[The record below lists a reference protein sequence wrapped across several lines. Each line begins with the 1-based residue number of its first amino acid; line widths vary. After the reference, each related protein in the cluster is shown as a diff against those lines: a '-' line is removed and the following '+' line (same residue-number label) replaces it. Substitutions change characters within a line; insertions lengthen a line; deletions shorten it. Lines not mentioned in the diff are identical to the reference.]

1 MLAEIDKDV
10 RDIRILFAENE
21 KLKTA
26 VKTLREDVMT
36 SLLDTKNTF
45 AEDILRLK
53 EVYKAMDRTR
63 EVTMKS
69 ETQVMAEHIRELR
82 EEVITLR
89 GGLNYLKRSAKLDEP
104 AEHIREL
111 RKEVIT
117 LRDGL
122 KYLNRNAKL
131 DVPKFAINSLTGEK
145 VTLVPHEGSQSIF
158 ILPSFIGHLDHIG
171 PSIKYMCVERVHVY
185 TVAKIFYPSVG
196 MTTRC
201 DNSAEQNIQLNKDTR
216 ATIKKTFMDQYCDQV
231 FPLSKFKYLADNAVR
246 HTKEDLTLIHGNENY
261 YEVET
266 FIVKLSNRNGDYAS
280 LCNPNYP
287 PGDTKFGQPYGYNGY
302 LLRQVYQPI
311 LVEFFL

>member
-1 MLAEIDKDV
+1 MLAEIDKDA
-10 RDIRILFAENE
+10 RDIRMLFFENE

-36 SLLDTKNTF
+36 SLLDTQDAF

-63 EVTMKS
+63 EVATKS

-104 AEHIREL
+104 
-111 RKEVIT
+111 
-117 LRDGL
+117 
-122 KYLNRNAKL
+122 
-131 DVPKFAINSLTGEK
+131 KFAISSLTGEK

-158 ILPSFIGHLDHIG
+158 ILPSFIGRLDRFVNNFNG
-171 PSIKYMCVERVHVY
+171 PPIQYMCVERVHVY

-196 MTTRC
+196 LTTRS
-201 DNSAEQNIQLNKDTR
+201 DISAEQNIQWNKDTR

-246 HTKEDLTLIHGNENY
+246 HTKEDLTWVHGNENY
-261 YEVET
+261 YEEES

-280 LCNPNYP
+280 LCNPNLP
-287 PGDTKFGQPYGYNGY
+287 PEDTKFGQRHGHFGH
-302 LLRQVYQPI
+302 RQQVYQPI

>member
-1 MLAEIDKDV
+1 MLAEIDKDA
-10 RDIRILFAENE
+10 RDIRMLFAENE

-36 SLLDTKNTF
+36 SLLGTQDAF

-53 EVYKAMDRTR
+53 EVYKAMDQTR
-63 EVTMKS
+63 QKEMKS

-104 AEHIREL
+104 
-111 RKEVIT
+111 
-117 LRDGL
+117 
-122 KYLNRNAKL
+122 
-131 DVPKFAINSLTGEK
+131 KFAINSLTGEK
-145 VTLVPHEGSQSIF
+145 VTLVLHEGSQSIF
-158 ILPSFIGHLDHIG
+158 ILPSFIGRLDHIG
-171 PSIKYMCVERVHVY
+171 PPIKYMCVERVHVY

-201 DNSAEQNIQLNKDTR
+201 DISAEQNIQLNKDTR

-246 HTKEDLTLIHGNENY
+246 HTKEDLTSIHGGEKNY

-280 LCNPNYP
+280 LWNPNYP
-287 PGDTKFGQPYGYNGY
+287 PGDTKFGQPYGYNGF
-302 LLRQVYQPI
+302 LHQVHQPI

>member
-1 MLAEIDKDV
+1 MLAEIDKDA
-10 RDIRILFAENE
+10 RDIRMLFAENE

-36 SLLDTKNTF
+36 SLLDTQDAF

-53 EVYKAMDRTR
+53 EVYKAMDQTR
-63 EVTMKS
+63 QKEMKS

-89 GGLNYLKRSAKLDEP
+89 GGLNYLKRSAKSDE
-104 AEHIREL
+104 
-111 RKEVIT
+111 
-117 LRDGL
+117 
-122 KYLNRNAKL
+122 
-131 DVPKFAINSLTGEK
+131 PKFAINSLTGEK
-145 VTLVPHEGSQSIF
+145 VTLVPIEGSQSIF
-158 ILPSFIGHLDHIG
+158 IVPSFIGRLDHYGIG
-171 PSIKYMCVERVHVY
+171 PSIQYMCVERVHVY

-196 MTTRC
+196 LTTRC

-246 HTKEDLTLIHGNENY
+246 HTKEDLTYIHGEKNY

-287 PGDTKFGQPYGYNGY
+287 PNDTKIVLAAAFK
-302 LLRQVYQPI
+302 RSTHQVYQPI

>member
-1 MLAEIDKDV
+1 MLAEIDKDA
-10 RDIRILFAENE
+10 RDIRMLFAENE

-89 GGLNYLKRSAKLDEP
+89 GGLNYLKRSAKSDE
-104 AEHIREL
+104 
-111 RKEVIT
+111 
-117 LRDGL
+117 
-122 KYLNRNAKL
+122 
-131 DVPKFAINSLTGEK
+131 PKFAINSLTGEK

-246 HTKEDLTLIHGNENY
+246 HTKEDLTSIHDEKNY
-261 YEVET
+261 YEEES

-287 PGDTKFGQPYGYNGY
+287 PNDTKIVLAAAFKRSTHLVIQSLVNHMVIMAIYYVKFINLY
-302 LLRQVYQPI
+302 LLN
-311 LVEFFL
+311 FFCKTSKNKY

>member
-1 MLAEIDKDV
+1 MLAEIDKDA
-10 RDIRILFAENE
+10 RDIRMLFAENE

-36 SLLDTKNTF
+36 SLLGTQDAF

-63 EVTMKS
+63 QKEMKS

-104 AEHIREL
+104 
-111 RKEVIT
+111 
-117 LRDGL
+117 
-122 KYLNRNAKL
+122 
-131 DVPKFAINSLTGEK
+131 KFAINSLTGEK
-145 VTLVPHEGSQSIF
+145 VTLVLHEGSQSIF
-158 ILPSFIGHLDHIG
+158 ILPSFIGRLDQPHGIG
-171 PSIKYMCVERVHVY
+171 PSIQYMCVERVHVY
-185 TVAKIFYPSVG
+185 TVAKIFYPSG
-196 MTTRC
+196 GFSTQAG
-201 DNSAEQNIQLNKDTR
+201 SSPEQNIQWNKDTR

-246 HTKEDLTLIHGNENY
+246 HTKEDLTSIHGDENY
-261 YEVET
+261 YEEESI
-266 FIVKLSNRNGDYAS
+266 IVKLSNRNGDYAS
-280 LCNPNYP
+280 LCNPTHP
-287 PGDTKFGQPYGYNGY
+287 PHDTKIVQAAAFK
-302 LLRQVYQPI
+302 RCTHQVYQPI